1 MITTYLSALMLTA
14 AGLDGAAAAD
24 FDRPA
29 LLELAPADVQA
40 DIAASGRHI
49 LVVRHAY
56 KISPDCNGMECP
68 LSEAGEAMV
77 TRLSGLLGET
87 PVDRAYASAACRTR
101 LTAAAGHAE
110 VVAHQ
115 AVDGYAADCTPGA
128 TIERQ
133 RSAAFAEARDG
144 DARWTLAGEHSNTS
158 CLWLAE
164 FAGVAAAE
172 TAGCEEGR
180 LPETAYGDI
189 YWLYQSGGDWQLT
202 VLPGAFSV
210 EAE

>member
-1 MITTYLSALMLTA
+1 MITTYLSALMLTT

-29 LLELAPADVQA
+29 LLQLAPADVQA

-77 TRLSGLLGET
+77 TR
-87 PVDRAYASAACRTR
+87 
-101 LTAAAGHAE
+101 
-110 VVAHQ
+110 
-115 AVDGYAADCTPGA
+115 
-128 TIERQ
+128 
-133 RSAAFAEARDG
+133 
-144 DARWTLAGEHSNTS
+144 HSNTS